1 MGETPE
7 GGSVGGVKVI
17 RDAGAT
23 VEMDYEAWL
32 NMFELYGRILEEV
45 ERLLLEG
52 RGFRVTVSE
61 NRAWIEPLEPGRE
74 RVKVTLHPAS
84 LTVEGFLRPEHA
96 GLLHHLI
103 DLAKCAR
110 VGFHA
115 AAAFLPHLDHYFLG
129 SGVSFSAE
137 IVFTEY

>member
-1 MGETPE
+1 
-7 GGSVGGVKVI
+7 VGAVKVI
-17 RDAGAT
+17 RDAGVT
-23 VEMDYEAWL
+23 VEMDYEAWF
-32 NMFELYGRILEEV
+32 NMFELYGRILEEL

-52 RGFRVTVSE
+52 KGFRLTVSE
-61 NRAWIEPLEPGRE
+61 NRAWIEPLEPERE
-74 RVKVTLHPAS
+74 HVKVQLHPAS
-84 LTVEGFLRPEHA
+84 LTVEGFLRPEHV

>member
-1 MGETPE
+1 M
-7 GGSVGGVKVI
+7 SAVKVL
-17 RDAGAT
+17 RDARVA

-32 NMFELYGRILEEV
+32 NMFEFYGRILEEL
-45 ERLLLEG
+45 ERLVLEG

-61 NRAWIEPLEPGRE
+61 NRAWIEPLEAERE
-74 RVKVTLHPAS
+74 YVKVVLHPAS
-84 LTVEGFLRPEHA
+84 LTVEGFLRPERA
-96 GLLHHLI
+96 GLLHPLV

-115 AAAFLPHLDHYFLG
+115 AAAFLPHLDHHFLG
-129 SGVSFSAE
+129 SGVSFAAE

>member
-1 MGETPE
+1 VST
-7 GGSVGGVKVI
+7 VKVL
-17 RDAGAT
+17 RDAGVA
-23 VEMDYEAWL
+23 VEMDYAAWL
-32 NMFELYGRILEEV
+32 NMFEFYGRILEEL
-45 ERLLLEG
+45 ERLVLEG
-52 RGFRVTVSE
+52 KGFRVTVSE
-61 NRAWIEPLEPGRE
+61 NRARIEPLEPGRE
-74 RVKVTLHPAS
+74 FVKVALHPAS

-96 GLLHHLI
+96 GLLHPLV

-129 SGVSFSAE
+129 SGVSFAAE

>member
-1 MGETPE
+1 M
-7 GGSVGGVKVI
+7 SRVKVF
-17 RDAGAT
+17 RDANVT

-32 NMFELYGRILEEV
+32 NTFELYDRILEEV
-45 ERLLLEG
+45 EKLLLEG
-52 RGFRVTVSE
+52 KGFRLTVSE

-74 RVKVTLHPAS
+74 HVRVVLHPAS
-84 LTVEGFLRPEHA
+84 LTMEGFLRTEHA
-96 GLLHHLI
+96 GLLHHLL

-129 SGVSFSAE
+129 SGVSFAAE

>member
-1 MGETPE
+1 
-7 GGSVGGVKVI
+7 VGRVKVI

-32 NMFELYGRILEEV
+32 GMFEFYGRILEEV

-74 RVKVTLHPAS
+74 YVKVQLHPAS

-96 GLLHHLI
+96 GLLHHLL

-129 SGVSFSAE
+129 SGVSFTAE
-137 IVFTEY
+137 IAFTEY

>member
-1 MGETPE
+1 
-7 GGSVGGVKVI
+7 VGRVKVL
-17 RDAGAT
+17 RDAKVV
-23 VEMDYEAWL
+23 VEMDYGAWL
-32 NMFELYGRILEEV
+32 NMFEFYGRILEEV

-61 NRAWIEPLEPGRE
+61 NTAWIEPLEAERE
-74 RVKVTLHPAS
+74 HVKVQLHPAS
-84 LTVEGFLRPEHA
+84 LTVEGFLKPEHA

-115 AAAFLPHLDHYFLG
+115 AAAFLPLLDHYFLG
-129 SGVSFSAE
+129 SGVSFAAE